1 VAIEMTIFE
10 LLSWLVLGA
19 VLGMLVA
26 AFWPTEGLTWFRAL
40 AVGAF
45 GAAVGGLV
53 GRILFVPGPLSGEM
67 RVAGPALV
75 VAGLGAVVLVFLA
88 RFQLR
93 NRERPRFS

>member
-1 VAIEMTIFE
+1 MTIFE

-19 VLGMLVA
+19 VLGVLVA
-26 AFWPTEGLTWFRAL
+26 AFWPTKGLTWIRAAGVAAL
-40 AVGAF
+40 GAV
-45 GAAVGGLV
+45 VGGLV
-53 GRILFVPGPLSGEM
+53 GRIIFVPGGGFSGEM
-67 RVAGPALV
+67 GVVGPALA

>member
-1 VAIEMTIFE
+1 MTIFE

-19 VLGMLVA
+19 VLGVLVA
-26 AFWPTEGLTWFRAL
+26 AFWPTEGLSWVRGL
-40 AVGAF
+40 AIGAS
-45 GAAVGGLV
+45 GAAVGGFV
-53 GRILFVPGPLSGEM
+53 GRILFVPGPFSGQM
-67 RVAGPALV
+67 QVVTPALG